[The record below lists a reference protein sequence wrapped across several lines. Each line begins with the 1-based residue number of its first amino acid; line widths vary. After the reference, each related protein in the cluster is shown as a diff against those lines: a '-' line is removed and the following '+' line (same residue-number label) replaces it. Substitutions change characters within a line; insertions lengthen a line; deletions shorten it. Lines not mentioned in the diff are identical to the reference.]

1 MLEFSNSSRP
11 ASSRGGGGGGGG
23 ARAFDRKMLV
33 LSIFRGFRS
42 LPKKKNQ
49 MLLLVDKGSRLGEK
63 EILCEASRW
72 EHACSMH
79 NKQELLIE
87 YHQR

>member
-11 ASSRGGGGGGGG
+11 ASSRGGGGG

-42 LPKKKNQ
+42 LPKKKSDVTAGGQGLSIGREGNSMRGKSMGTCMQ
-49 MLLLVDKGSRLGEK
+49 
-63 EILCEASRW
+63 
-72 EHACSMH
+72 HA
-79 NKQELLIE
+79 
-87 YHQR
+87 

>member
-11 ASSRGGGGGGGG
+11 ASSRGGGGG

-42 LPKKKNQ
+42 LPKKKKSDVTGGQ
-49 MLLLVDKGSRLGEK
+49 GLDWERRKFYARQVDGNM
-63 EILCEASRW
+63 
-72 EHACSMH
+72 HAACIT
-79 NKQELLIE
+79 NK
-87 YHQR
+87 RDVSV